1 MREDHVAGLELAD
14 GPLLAR
20 CADPG
25 SQHGH
30 WADLDA
36 ADLRRD
42 EGGNANIDILDR
54 DVSNRDIDQPVLLL
68 PLCAGRGGYGH
79 RGERGRAE
87 RRGDT
92 LAPRDDAG

>member
-1 MREDHVAGLELAD
+1 LREDHVAGLELAD

-54 DVSNRDIDQPVLLL
+54 DVSNRDIDQPVLHA
-68 PLCAGRGGYGH
+68 CTA
-79 RGERGRAE
+79 
-87 RRGDT
+87 RRGWLT
-92 LAPRDDAG
+92 SPPLLLVAV